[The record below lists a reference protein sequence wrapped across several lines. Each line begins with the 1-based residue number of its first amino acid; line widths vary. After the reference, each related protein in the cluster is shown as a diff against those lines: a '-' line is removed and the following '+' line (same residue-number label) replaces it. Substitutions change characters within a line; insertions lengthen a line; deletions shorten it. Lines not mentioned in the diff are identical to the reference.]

1 MSKDGKDGKAVMRS
15 SQKAQGSYKLI
26 FFAEGNGSYC
36 SCNIIIIIITIFS
49 GGNHTHQR

>member
-1 MSKDGKDGKAVMRS
+1 MEFCLTYSNNIVRS

-36 SCNIIIIIITIFS
+36 SCNIIIMIMIIFL